1 MITAHTMWIFLAGAI
16 LGAVV
21 VGLLLKLRLT
31 QKAAETL
38 QTCKSELAVLEERIR
53 SKEESYDLLHIRN
66 VEMEKDRER
75 LREEVSR
82 AGREQAAAEAETEQL
97 KDWKGLVQV
106 REQENLEL
114 REEITRLKQN
124 CTELETT
131 LNQERQHLEEKLVLL
146 NEASQKMGDAFKA
159 LSAQCLQDNNRQ
171 FLDLARTA
179 LEKFQSEAKGDL
191 EQRQKAVETLVN
203 PLKETL
209 DKYTQQV
216 QAMEQ
221 ARQQAYGGLSQQLK
235 QMALTE
241 ERLQQETGN
250 LVKALRAP
258 QVRGRW
264 GEITLRRVAELA
276 GLSEHCDFVEQ
287 ETVAGPEGRLRPD
300 MVVKMPSRKSVV
312 VDSKAPLQAFLDSLE
327 ASNEEER
334 KRRLQEHAR
343 QIQSH
348 LQKLS
353 GKAYWDQFSEAPE
366 FVVLFLPGENFFSAA
381 LEQNPRLIEE
391 GVNQRV
397 ILATP
402 TTLIALLRAIAYG
415 WRQEQ
420 LAENA
425 LVISELGK
433 QLYDRLAKMART
445 FGEVG
450 RHLDKSIHAYNE
462 AVGSLESRVLPAARR
477 FRELGVSSKEELN
490 VLQPSEKV
498 SRTLQAPEFDGSGGP
513 PDL

>member
-1 MITAHTMWIFLAGAI
+1 
-16 LGAVV
+16 
-21 VGLLLKLRLT
+21 
-31 QKAAETL
+31 
-38 QTCKSELAVLEERIR
+38 
-53 SKEESYDLLHIRN
+53 
-66 VEMEKDRER
+66 
-75 LREEVSR
+75 
-82 AGREQAAAEAETEQL
+82 
-97 KDWKGLVQV
+97 
-106 REQENLEL
+106 
-114 REEITRLKQN
+114 
-124 CTELETT
+124 
-131 LNQERQHLEEKLVLL
+131 
-146 NEASQKMGDAFKA
+146 
-159 LSAQCLQDNNRQ
+159 
-171 FLDLARTA
+171 
-179 LEKFQSEAKGDL
+179 
-191 EQRQKAVETLVN
+191 
-203 PLKETL
+203 
-209 DKYTQQV
+209 
-216 QAMEQ
+216 
-221 ARQQAYGGLSQQLK
+221 
-235 QMALTE
+235 
-241 ERLQQETGN
+241 
-250 LVKALRAP
+250 
-258 QVRGRW
+258 
-264 GEITLRRVAELA
+264 
-276 GLSEHCDFVEQ
+276 
-287 ETVAGPEGRLRPD
+287 
-300 MVVKMPSRKSVV
+300 
-312 VDSKAPLQAFLDSLE
+312 LQAFLDSLE